1 MQLPRII
8 GLLARSRSGKDTV
21 CDYIIAKYTK
31 CNEHGLNPMQS
42 VVKRRLAQPIKDAV
56 CALYGFTHDQ
66 LESDDKD
73 NIHHDIGIS
82 PRTAMV
88 YITRNTMEQ
97 MGHDFFSRRLFNDID
112 SMNIDADTII
122 IPDVRYKHDI
132 HEIQKRGGILIKLE
146 RQNGPKYEWEHAID
160 EMSGNYTIQNNGS
173 LQELY
178 AKVDAIFG

>member
-21 CDYIIAKYTK
+21 CDYIIAKYT
-31 CNEHGLNPMQS
+31 NSPQGLDPIQS

-73 NIHHDIGIS
+73 NINPVIGIS
-82 PRTAMV
+82 PRMAMV
-88 YITRNTMEQ
+88 HITKSTMEQ

-112 SMNIDADTII
+112 SMPINAATII

-160 EMSGNYTIQNNGS
+160 DMSGNYTISNNGS
-173 LQELY
+173 IQELY
-178 AKVDAIFG
+178 AKVDAIFE

>member
-21 CDYIIAKYTK
+21 GDYIIAKY
-31 CNEHGLNPMQS
+31 CEHGLNPKQS

-73 NIHHDIGIS
+73 KINPSIGIS
-82 PRTAMV
+82 PRMAMV
-88 YITRNTMEQ
+88 YITKNTMEQ
-97 MGHDFFSRRLFNDID
+97 MGHDFFSCRLFNDID
-112 SMNIDADTII
+112 SMAIDVDTII

-146 RQNGPKYEWEHAID
+146 RQDGPKYEWENVID
-160 EMSGNYTIQNNGS
+160 DMSGNYTISNNGS

-178 AKVDAIFG
+178 AKVDAIFQ